1 MNLRYIKYFKFILGK
16 IELHSQASHSSCYNN
31 QNPGCAGENVFAFD
45 QSIYDK
51 NYVEGRQLSDKDG
64 EKKK

>member
-1 MNLRYIKYFKFILGK
+1 MCMR
-16 IELHSQASHSSCYNN
+16 
-31 QNPGCAGENVFAFD
+31 ENVVTFD

-51 NYVEGRQLSDKDG
+51 NYVQGHQLSDKDG

>member
-1 MNLRYIKYFKFILGK
+1 MGK
-16 IELHSQASHSSCYNN
+16 IELHSEASVQDVVVIKILDAPY
-31 QNPGCAGENVFAFD
+31 ENVFTSD

-51 NYVEGRQLSDKDG
+51 NYVKERQLSDKDG